1 MSQPLVATSLLYV
14 YNNMVI
20 VLFQEN
26 EVHYVYI
33 RDFFRIMNE
42 RHISQKE
49 RLIGYLDGLLE
60 QQMSS

>member
-1 MSQPLVATSLLYV
+1 
-14 YNNMVI
+14 MVI
-20 VLFQEN
+20 VLFQGN

-49 RLIGYLDGLLE
+49 RLKGYLDGLLG